1 MELKDRLTNFF
12 VDSILFF
19 LICFFTM
26 LLVKESYEG
35 QNSKYILISVYF
47 FYFLISELLFGKT
60 VGKYFSKTTVTSNH
74 NGSKPSTLQIFIR
87 TASRLIPFYFL
98 SYFITGKG
106 IHDHLSKTVLTK
118 NKPQLK

>member
-1 MELKDRLTNFF
+1 MQLRDRLSNFF
-12 VDSILFF
+12 IDSVIFF

-26 LLVKESYEG
+26 LLIKDSPGV

-47 FYFLISELLFGKT
+47 FYFMISELFFGKT
-60 VGKYFSKTTVTSNH
+60 LGKYFTKTSVISNL
-74 NGSKPSTLQIFIR
+74 NGLKPTTFQIFIR

-106 IHDHLSKTVLTK
+106 LHDHLSKTVLTK
-118 NKPQLK
+118 TNPN